1 MAPLPTMSLRAPTEH
16 HRVIRDVATR
26 LRADPLFLSALEALL
41 AEQRQ
46 HAATPRNAG
55 DDVLQDA
62 LRRIANLEEAA
73 TLSAE
78 AAAID
83 ALSHHNAMRNV
94 LRRITDLETAMQIV
108 LQRNAAPEPN
118 RHGARAD
125 ERPAAPPKGTPRND
139 PDAKAERKAWA
150 AGVLAL
156 PGAQGKGRKALA
168 ELVAAATGL
177 AINTIAN
184 VLGGNIPASV
194 ETREKI
200 RRAVEAMAE

>member
-26 LRADPLFLSALEALL
+26 LRADPLFLSALETLL
-41 AEQRQ
+41 AEQR
-46 HAATPRNAG
+46 HPAAPPRHAG
-55 DDVLQDA
+55 DDVLPIA

-73 TLSAE
+73 ALSAE

-83 ALSHHNAMRNV
+83 ALSQHNARRDV
-94 LRRITDLETAMQIV
+94 LRRIADLETAMQIV
-108 LQRNAAPEPN
+108 LRRNAAPETMA
-118 RHGARAD
+118 RH
-125 ERPAAPPKGTPRND
+125 D

-156 PGAQGKGRKALA
+156 PGAQGKSRKALA
-168 ELVAAATGL
+168 DGIAAATGL

-184 VLGGNIPASV
+184 VLGGTIPASV
-194 ETREKI
+194 ETRETI